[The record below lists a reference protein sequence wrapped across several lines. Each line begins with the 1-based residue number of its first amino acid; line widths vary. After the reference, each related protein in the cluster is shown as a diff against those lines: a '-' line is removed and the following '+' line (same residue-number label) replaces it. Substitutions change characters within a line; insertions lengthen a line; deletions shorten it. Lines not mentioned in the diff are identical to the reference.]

1 VRPPSHT
8 HRRPI
13 AALVAVALL
22 AAGLAA
28 PAARATE
35 NPCVQAAW
43 RGLRCP
49 DLVMKHPADLTIDD
63 VYGRKVLRSR
73 SSIDNMGK
81 GPVELDGHRY
91 APFLMH
97 ARQRIRL
104 RAGGSILVDTPAT
117 LRFKLIPGQG
127 GYWKLRDAARME
139 LWSLGRSGRQQRLVR
154 VSPKLHYCL
163 RDLQRTHPTLTGS
176 PRSAVY
182 PGCNQD
188 PSITHV
194 HLGTSVGWSDI
205 YPAGYYEQWIDVTG
219 LQGRF
224 ALVHVADPENV
235 IFESNETNNA
245 SRVIVALPSGRVV
258 G

>member
-1 VRPPSHT
+1 
-8 HRRPI
+8 
-13 AALVAVALL
+13 
-22 AAGLAA
+22 
-28 PAARATE
+28 
-35 NPCVQAAW
+35 VQAAW

-49 DLVMKHPADLTIDD
+49 DLVMSRPRDVTTDT
-63 VYGRKVLRSR
+63 VYGRTVLRSR
-73 SSIDNMGK
+73 SSINSVGA
-81 GPVELDGHRY
+81 GPAELDGTKF

-97 ARQRIRL
+97 ASQRIQR
-104 RAGGSILVDTPAT
+104 RSGPPLVVPTAAT

-139 LWSLGRSGRQQRLVR
+139 LWSLGPGDVQRRLVR
-154 VSPKLHYCL
+154 TSPKLHYCL
-163 RDLQRTHPTLTGS
+163 RDLQRTHPALPGS
-176 PRSAVY
+176 PASAFY

-194 HLGTSVGWSDI
+194 RLGTSPGWSDI
-205 YPAGYYEQWIDVTG
+205 YPATYYEQWIDVTG
-219 LQGRF
+219 LSGRF

-245 SRVIVALPSGRVV
+245 ARVIVDLPSGRVV

>member
-1 VRPPSHT
+1 MHKRSS
-8 HRRPI
+8 RCSIPI
-13 AALVAVALL
+13 ALVALSFL
-22 AAGLAA
+22 GCA
-28 PAARATE
+28 PAAGADQ

-49 DLVMKHPADLTIDD
+49 DLVMSRPADVALDT
-63 VYGRKVLRSR
+63 VYGRKVLRSG
-73 SSIDNMGK
+73 SSINSVGA
-81 GPVELDGHRY
+81 GPAELDGTRY

-97 ARQRIRL
+97 ARQRIFL
-104 RAGGSILVDTPAT
+104 QSGGSILVATPAT

-127 GYWKLRDAARME
+127 GYWKLRDAATMQ
-139 LWSLGRSGRQQRLVR
+139 LWALSAAGRQTRLVR

-163 RDLQRTHPTLTGS
+163 RDLKLTHPQLPGA
-176 PRSAVY
+176 PQAFVH

-194 HLGTSVGWSDI
+194 NLGTSVGWSDV
-205 YPAGYYEQWIDVTG
+205 YPASYYEQWIDVTG
-219 LQGRF
+219 LRGRF

-235 IFESNETNNA
+235 IYESNETNNA
-245 SRVIVALPSGRVV
+245 ARVIVDLPSGRVV

>member
-1 VRPPSHT
+1 
-8 HRRPI
+8 
-13 AALVAVALL
+13 
-22 AAGLAA
+22 
-28 PAARATE
+28 
-35 NPCVQAAW
+35 
-43 RGLRCP
+43 
-49 DLVMKHPADLTIDD
+49 M
-63 VYGRKVLRSR
+63 LRSR
-73 SSIDNMGK
+73 SSVDNMGK
-81 GPVELDGHRY
+81 GPVELDGRRY

-104 RAGGSILVDTPAT
+104 KAGGSILVDTPAT

-139 LWSLGRSGRQQRLVR
+139 LWSLGPSGRQQRLVR
-154 VSPKLHYCL
+154 TSPKLHYCL

-176 PRSAVY
+176 PASAVY

-188 PSITHV
+188 PSIMHV
-194 HLGTSVGWSDI
+194 RLGTSVGWSDI

-219 LQGRF
+219 LTGRF
-224 ALVHVADPENV
+224 ALVHVADPLNV

-245 SRVIVALPSGRVV
+245 ARVIVALPSGRVV